1 MTDPDAD
8 ALLRRAA
15 ERWLGGDTLAAEIG
29 CREVLALRPGHRDA
43 RTLLGAILHDQGRY
57 GEAEPLFLR
66 LTEEEP
72 AQATHWMNL
81 GTIRR
86 SLGRLDESLAAFAMA
101 LRVGPLTADLALN
114 LGLLH
119 LDRRDFVSARAILE
133 RASRLRPRDA
143 AVRLQLAEAC
153 HALLDTDAA
162 LTALRGWEDCEGIDV
177 ELMARIA
184 QLLVALGAPDLAGPA
199 VERVRAEALSH
210 PRAGLL
216 VVGAL
221 ERINRV
227 AEAKALLESLD
238 STARGGE
245 LDAEFTLARGQ
256 LASREGRH
264 DDAVRSYGQ
273 LVERTNPFHERY
285 HHLFPLAR
293 SLDALGRY
301 DEAWQALEEAHRSQV
316 AALEM
321 TAPGLL
327 IRGATTMEITRF
339 GCDPEDVTRWDATD
353 APDLLASPIFVVA
366 FPRSG
371 TTLLELTLDA
381 HPALCSMDEQAFL
394 QNALDDILATGAR
407 YPAGLA
413 ALTAPQLAAI
423 RDGYWRRVAD
433 KVTLTPGQ
441 RLIDKNPLN
450 LLRLPVI
457 ARVFPNA
464 RIVLAVRDP
473 RDVLLSCSMQHFRA
487 PDFAMLCRD
496 LPTLALG
503 YRRAFDFW
511 YAQTSLLPCQVR
523 EIRYERFVTG
533 FEQEV
538 RALADFLALEW
549 DDALLQP
556 AQNALRK
563 PFISTPSYSQVVQ
576 PVSAR
581 SVGRHLGYARQFA
594 AVEPLLKPYL
604 ERWGYA

>member
-221 ERINRV
+221 LVLGMLLAPPAAGAIV
-227 AEAKALLESLD
+227 AKRLPGMMLVAAGISVLSAPIGLLLSWHLDLAAGASIVLVAVSSFFLIALL
-238 STARGGE
+238 
-245 LDAEFTLARGQ
+245 
-256 LASREGRH
+256 
-264 DDAVRSYGQ
+264 
-273 LVERTNPFHERY
+273 
-285 HHLFPLAR
+285 
-293 SLDALGRY
+293 
-301 DEAWQALEEAHRSQV
+301 
-316 AALEM
+316 
-321 TAPGLL
+321 
-327 IRGATTMEITRF
+327 
-339 GCDPEDVTRWDATD
+339 
-353 APDLLASPIFVVA
+353 
-366 FPRSG
+366 
-371 TTLLELTLDA
+371 
-381 HPALCSMDEQAFL
+381 
-394 QNALDDILATGAR
+394 
-407 YPAGLA
+407 
-413 ALTAPQLAAI
+413 
-423 RDGYWRRVAD
+423 
-433 KVTLTPGQ
+433 KGQ
-441 RLIDKNPLN
+441 R
-450 LLRLPVI
+450 
-457 ARVFPNA
+457 A
-464 RIVLAVRDP
+464 
-473 RDVLLSCSMQHFRA
+473 
-487 PDFAMLCRD
+487 
-496 LPTLALG
+496 
-503 YRRAFDFW
+503 
-511 YAQTSLLPCQVR
+511 
-523 EIRYERFVTG
+523 
-533 FEQEV
+533 
-538 RALADFLALEW
+538 
-549 DDALLQP
+549 
-556 AQNALRK
+556 
-563 PFISTPSYSQVVQ
+563 
-576 PVSAR
+576 
-581 SVGRHLGYARQFA
+581 
-594 AVEPLLKPYL
+594 
-604 ERWGYA
+604 